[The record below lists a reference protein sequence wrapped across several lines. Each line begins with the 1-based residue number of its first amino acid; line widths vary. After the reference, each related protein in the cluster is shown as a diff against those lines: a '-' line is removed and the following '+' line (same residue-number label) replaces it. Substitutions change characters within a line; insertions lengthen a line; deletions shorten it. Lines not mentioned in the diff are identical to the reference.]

1 MVLFHKKKTW
11 FDFAMFSYRMLN
23 PAKIMNMME
32 IEQIL
37 PIFQGS
43 IIGGINFG
51 KKDECWGWYWGHK

>member
-11 FDFAMFSYRMLN
+11 FDFAMFSFRMLN

-37 PIFQGS
+37 PIF
-43 IIGGINFG
+43 
-51 KKDECWGWYWGHK
+51 